1 MEKENK
7 KQVIGLLGEMN
18 LAMELHERGWQVHKS
33 YIDEGID
40 FMITKYYCLN
50 CRTFTEQHIKNVPY
64 QNKSRKCVTNQCKS
78 CQQDKIKLIN
88 RAIQVKTSEGVNGN
102 YSFHP
107 KIRYDMNG
115 RIFYVW
121 IAVID
126 KSNLHYYIFNT
137 QNISKFDDINIAT
150 YQITDNQKTTLR
162 IDQQGNILNR
172 GRKHNYSCFKDFHNN
187 FNCLEAIL
195 DSDLPNV

>member
-7 KQVIGLLGEMN
+7 KQIIGLLGEMN
-18 LAMELHERGWQVHKS
+18 LSMELHERGWQVHKS

-40 FMITKYYCLN
+40 FMITKYYCIN
-50 CRTFTEQHIKNVPY
+50 CEQFTEQFIKNQEY
-64 QNKSRKCVTNQCKS
+64 NGSNRKCVTNQCKFCERS
-78 CQQDKIKLIN
+78 SLKLIT
-88 RAIQVKTSEGVNGN
+88 RFIQVKTSEGIKDK
-102 YSFHP
+102 YSFHL

-126 KSNLHYYIFNT
+126 KLNLHYYIFNT
-137 QNISKFDDINIAT
+137 KDVSKFDDLSLDT

-162 IDQQGNILNR
+162 INKEGIILNQGN
-172 GRKHNYSCFKDFHNN
+172 KYSYNCFANFHNN
-187 FNCLEAIL
+187 FECLEQVL
-195 DSDLPNV
+195 ESDT